1 MALRI
6 GRQYR
11 VINHPYKIVYYTN
24 DGQHI
29 INHLPIGAI
38 IQAVSTDAE
47 GGGTASIQ
55 IGNKDYEFYVS
66 AEDID
71 HKIKPLS
78 GGRRKSRRRRNRK
91 TKKTIKSRRSRR

>member
-1 MALRI
+1 MALNI

-24 DGQHI
+24 DGQQI
-29 INHLPIGAI
+29 INHLPVGAI
-38 IQAVSTDAE
+38 IQAVSTDTE

-55 IGNKDYEFYVS
+55 IGKNDYEFYVS
-66 AEDID
+66 AGDID

-91 TKKTIKSRRSRR
+91 ARKSRRSRH

>member
-1 MALRI
+1 MALSI
-6 GRQYR
+6 GKQYR

-24 DGQHI
+24 DGQQI

-38 IQAVSTDAE
+38 IQAVSIDNE

-66 AEDID
+66 AGDID
-71 HKIKPLS
+71 HRIKPLS
-78 GGRRKSRRRRNRK
+78 GGRRKSRRRNRK
-91 TKKTIKSRRSRR
+91 ARKSRRSRH